1 MPWLVSNPIYVNLR
15 AAQRA
20 AGEKP
25 AQPVTDRSPVATQSW
40 HAEAAPGSESALSAG
55 SLRDGTPALH
65 WRVRLAEGRPS
76 GQFAAIWFPA
86 DRTLAAHDRVQLRA
100 LADRPMRVWAQ
111 LRAPGQAGREQR
123 WAKSFYLGTDA
134 ATIDLK
140 LTDFRALDPPSAD
153 PPPLDAIDSLL
164 LVVDTVNTVPGTG
177 VTISIADLWLVK

>member
-1 MPWLVSNPIYVNLR
+1 
-15 AAQRA
+15 
-20 AGEKP
+20 
-25 AQPVTDRSPVATQSW
+25 
-40 HAEAAPGSESALSAG
+40 
-55 SLRDGTPALH
+55 
-65 WRVRLAEGRPS
+65 
-76 GQFAAIWFPA
+76 
-86 DRTLAAHDRVQLRA
+86 LRA